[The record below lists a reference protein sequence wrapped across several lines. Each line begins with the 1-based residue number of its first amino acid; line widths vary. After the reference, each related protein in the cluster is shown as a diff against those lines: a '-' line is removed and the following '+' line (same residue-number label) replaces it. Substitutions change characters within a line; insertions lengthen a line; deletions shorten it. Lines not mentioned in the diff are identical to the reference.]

1 VNTPPSNGVPSGP
14 DIKASHSKK
23 FSSVSGPATIPSGGF
38 WVSSLTQKEIN
49 IRIYMYTDLELQYSA

>member
-1 VNTPPSNGVPSGP
+1 MISLTLLNG
-14 DIKASHSKK
+14 DRKAIIKFTKK
-23 FSSVSGPATIPSGGF
+23 RSWIYDKPATIPSGGF